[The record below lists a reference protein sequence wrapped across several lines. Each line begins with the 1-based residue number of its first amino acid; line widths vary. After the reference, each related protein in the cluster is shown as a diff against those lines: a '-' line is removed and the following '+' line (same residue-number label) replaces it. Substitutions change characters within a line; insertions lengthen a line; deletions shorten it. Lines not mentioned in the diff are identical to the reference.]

1 MIFAFLAQHTLLT
14 LFTLLKFPHSMQGCQ
29 RSSTLI
35 SVIVY
40 GTNRLHTPKP
50 DILWNGYHFEKAV
63 WCGDA
68 LRCQWWESGLV
79 WYVCEVIVQS
89 AFESVNWNMSG
100 ISDTNGEK
108 IPHPHWLVSERV
120 CFGISD
126 PCCSISCDI
135 NRFDSPA
142 SSWIPSWVETKGRD
156 QSLNGFP

>member
-1 MIFAFLAQHTLLT
+1 
-14 LFTLLKFPHSMQGCQ
+14 MQGCQ

-79 WYVCEVIVQS
+79 WYVCEVVVQS

-100 ISDTNGEK
+100 ISDTNGET
-108 IPHPHWLVSERV
+108 IPHPHWLVSEWV

-142 SSWIPSWVETKGRD
+142 SVLELAASNQIWFGQIQPLLFRVNKFCKTTLKKKTKIPSLLR
-156 QSLNGFP
+156 